1 MIKEVLAP
9 LLVASGI
16 EIRSTVILMELKE
29 I

>member
-1 MIKEVLAP
+1 MIKGVLAP

-16 EIRSTVILMELKE
+16 EIRSAVILMELKK